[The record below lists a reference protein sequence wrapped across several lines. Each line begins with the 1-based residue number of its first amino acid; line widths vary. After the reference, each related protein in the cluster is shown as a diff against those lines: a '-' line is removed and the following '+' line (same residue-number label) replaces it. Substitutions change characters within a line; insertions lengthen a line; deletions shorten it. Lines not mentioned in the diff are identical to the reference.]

1 MTVKVPPEESG
12 ETVAFRWRPTI
23 CSSTRGIALPVPPRK
38 SRAQLEA
45 QGIFEHVSEHI
56 RREPAQSTRLLE
68 AWIGSS
74 EEAE

>member
-1 MTVKVPPEESG
+1 LLTTDTSTGTQEMFALQSNEHEEISHVPIS
-12 ETVAFRWRPTI
+12 
-23 CSSTRGIALPVPPRK
+23 LKK

-68 AWIGSS
+68 AWIGSPD
-74 EEAE
+74 EVQG